1 MSNDYD
7 INIVMKILKEF
18 SGVKFYKK
26 YISNIIKI
34 KTKRFEEK
42 ILFDYIF
49 AYKGILYSLDSKI
62 IENKKYIYKLSC
74 KE

>member
-1 MSNDYD
+1 MSYTYD
-7 INIVMKILKEF
+7 KNTIIKILNEI
-18 SGVKFYKK
+18 SEVKFYKK
-26 YISNIIKI
+26 YISNIIKV

-49 AYKGILYSLDSKI
+49 AYKGILYSLDAKI